1 MSDPDSKR
9 KWLTTLGAVSA
20 AVLATAAL
28 TAALTARVASG
39 DAVPRREAI
48 PVRST
53 AFAIDAHYEREQRF
67 LGLIRATARSR
78 VGFEIPGTIAQ
89 ILVKEGDA
97 VALGTALARLD
108 TASLDARRQAALAA
122 LAQTAAELELA
133 RARTKRQAPLQA
145 SGAIAAQ
152 TFDDTRLTE
161 QAIEARLDAATA
173 RLRALDV
180 ELEKSVL
187 RAPYAARVGR
197 RLTDRG
203 AVTRPGTPVFTLV
216 AAAEREA
223 HIGIAVEQAR
233 ALQTGRAYPLT
244 WRGARVNARLR
255 AVRPEVNPVSMTTVA
270 IFELPRDTEAFDGE
284 PVAISLPRAVAAR
297 GGWLPL
303 SALLEG
309 ERGVWTVL
317 ALREREGHTVA
328 LREVVEVL
336 HVSGDRAFVRGS
348 VNSGDQ
354 IVSDGVHRIAPG
366 ARVRALGP
374 GVQPRAG
381 S

>member
-1 MSDPDSKR
+1 MSDPSPKR
-9 KWLTTLGAVSA
+9 GWRPTLGAVSA

-39 DAVPRREAI
+39 DAPPSREAM
-48 PVRST
+48 PVRSA
-53 AFAIDAHYEREQRF
+53 AFAIDEHYEREQRF
-67 LGLIRATARSR
+67 LGLIRAAARSR
-78 VGFEIPGTIAQ
+78 VGFEIAGTIAQ
-89 ILVKEGDA
+89 TLVKEGDA

-108 TASLDARRQAALAA
+108 TASLDARRRAALAT
-122 LAQTAAELELA
+122 LAQIEAELELA
-133 RARTKRQAPLQA
+133 RARTGRQAPLQA
-145 SGAIAAQ
+145 SGAISAQ
-152 TFDDTRLTE
+152 TFDDTRLAE
-161 QAIEARLDAATA
+161 KALEARRDAARA
-173 RLRALDV
+173 GLRALDID
-180 ELEKSVL
+180 LEKSVL

-197 RLTDRG
+197 RLMDRG

-216 AAAEREA
+216 ASAEREA

-233 ALQTGRAYPLT
+233 ALETGRVYPLT

-255 AVRPEVNPVSMTTVA
+255 AVRPDVNPVSMTTVA
-270 IFELPRDTEAFDGE
+270 IFELPPDTEAFDGE
-284 PVAISLPRAVAAR
+284 PVAISLPRAIEER

-336 HVSGDRAFVRGS
+336 HVSGDRVFVRGS
-348 VNSGDQ
+348 VNSGDR

-366 ARVRALGP
+366 ARVRPLGP
-374 GVQPRAG
+374 GLARRG
-381 S
+381 GT